1 MLTRFARLATRR
13 SRGVL
18 IAALLFVVLA
28 GAFGGGVAENL
39 TSGGFEDP
47 STESSRADD
56 ALADRFDTG
65 VPNVILLVTATGGAD
80 VDSPAVADAGQA
92 LTAEL
97 AGEEGITDVVSYWSE
112 GGAPPL
118 RNDDGTRALVI
129 ARIEGDDDQVDER
142 IAELG
147 PHYQR
152 AAGDEAGARAGAE
165 AAAGAGAIDVEVGG
179 FAQVFH
185 DVGTTIEEDLLTA
198 EMIALPI
205 TLVLLVLIFGSVVA
219 ATLPLLIGV
228 MSIIGTFFV
237 LQVMSGLTDVSI
249 YALNLTTALGLGL
262 AIDYSLFV
270 VSRYREELRA
280 GHEPRAAVVRT
291 VRTAGRTVAFSALTV
306 AASLCATLVFPI
318 AFLRSFA
325 YAGVAVALLAGLFSL
340 IVLPALLAVL
350 GHRVNSLT
358 LWRRSVTPT
367 DQGFWHRVATVVMRR
382 PIPVATAAIAVLL
395 LLGTPF
401 LGLRL
406 TQPDDRVLPPGSDSR
421 VVGDVVREEFS
432 SEEAGALSV
441 VTEDEDDGD
450 LTDAQVD
457 TYAATLATLPGVSRV
472 DAATGTYCGEGIA
485 TQFGCEPGQLVLG
498 PDSAPRYA
506 GFRADAGTYVSVVPA
521 VEPLS
526 PEGEDLVHAVRDA
539 DAPAPMLV
547 TGQSAGLVDVNDTL
561 FSRLPLALGLIA
573 VITAVLLFMMFG
585 SVVIPLKAI
594 VLNLLSLTATFGAM
608 VWIFQ
613 DGHLSGVLDFTATG
627 GLAAAMPILMFC
639 VAFGLSMD
647 YEVFLLSRI
656 KEEHDHGAD
665 NVSSV
670 ATGLER
676 TGRIVT
682 AAAVLMAVVFLSFAI
697 GRVSFIKLFGLG
709 LTLAVVMD
717 AFLIRGTLVPA
728 FMRLA
733 GDWNWWAP
741 GPLRR
746 LHDRWGISESVDLDD
761 LDGDLHD
768 HPGDRDGGGGTRPG
782 DGDAGDLGRGAGP
795 GGDPSV
801 PAGVGGHRAD
811 GHPNGGGPEPDPS
824 PGGTLSSR

>member
-1 MLTRFARLATRR
+1 MLTRFAHLATRR
-13 SRGVL
+13 SWAVL
-18 IAALLFVVLA
+18 VAALLFVAVA
-28 GAFGGGVAENL
+28 GALGGGVAENL
-39 TSGGFEDP
+39 VSGGFEDP
-47 STESSRADD
+47 STESSRADE

-65 VPNVILLVTATGGAD
+65 VPNMVLLVTAPDGAD
-80 VDSPAVADAGQA
+80 VDSPAVGDAGRA

-97 AGEEGITDVVSYWSE
+97 AGEEGVTDVVSYWSE

-129 ARIEGDDDQVDER
+129 ARIEGDDDQVDDR

-147 PHYQR
+147 PRYQR
-152 AAGDEAGARAGAE
+152 E
-165 AAAGAGAIDVEVGG
+165 AADGDGAIEVQVGG

-185 DVGTTIEEDLLTA
+185 EVGTTIEEDLFTA

-205 TLVLLVLIFGSVVA
+205 TLILLVLIFGGVVA
-219 ATLPLLIGV
+219 ATLPLLIGI
-228 MSIIGTFFV
+228 MSIVGTFFV
-237 LQVMSGLTDVSI
+237 LQVMSGMTDVSI

-291 VRTAGRTVAFSALTV
+291 VRTAGRTAAFSALTV
-306 AASLCATLVFPI
+306 AASLCALLVFPV

-325 YAGVAVALLAGLFSL
+325 YAGVAVALLAGLFSVV
-340 IVLPALLAVL
+340 VLPAMLAVL

-367 DQGFWHRVATVVMRR
+367 DQGFWHRVAVVVMRR
-382 PIPVATAAIAVLL
+382 PIPVATAVIAVLL

-421 VVGDVVREEFS
+421 VVGDVVRDEFS

-441 VTEDEDDGD
+441 VTEDESAGD

-457 TYAATLATLPGVSRV
+457 TYAATLAALPGVSRV

-506 GFRADAGTYVSVVPA
+506 GFRADGGTYLSVVPA

-573 VITAVLLFMMFG
+573 AITAVLLFMMFG
-585 SVVIPLKAI
+585 SAIIPLKAI

-647 YEVFLLSRI
+647 YEVMLLSRI

-670 ATGLER
+670 AVGLER

-682 AAAVLMAVVFLSFAI
+682 AAAVLIAVVFLAFVT

-733 GDWNWWAP
+733 GEWNWWAP

-746 LHDRWGISESVDLDD
+746 FHDRWGISESVDLADEAEEELPAD
-761 LDGDLHD
+761 VAH
-768 HPGDRDGGGGTRPG
+768 RD
-782 DGDAGDLGRGAGP
+782 
-795 GGDPSV
+795 
-801 PAGVGGHRAD
+801 D
-811 GHPNGGGPEPDPS
+811 GHNGHSPDPDVE
-824 PGGTLSSR
+824 PATEPTTGDTLTPR